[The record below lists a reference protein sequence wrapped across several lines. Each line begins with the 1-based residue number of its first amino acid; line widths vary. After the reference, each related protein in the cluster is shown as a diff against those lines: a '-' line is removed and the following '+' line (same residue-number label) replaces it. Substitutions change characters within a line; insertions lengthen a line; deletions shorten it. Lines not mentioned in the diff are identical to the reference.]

1 MRSPFATELARS
13 IKGSLGRFLAIA
25 GIAALGCGF
34 YAGLGMTGADMRS
47 AADAF
52 YDDTN
57 LYDVRL
63 VSTLGFGKSQ
73 VAEMARVDGVEA
85 VMPAYATDVMA
96 TLGGEQYAMRFMSLP
111 TGVATGVAGDATL
124 NRPILLSGH
133 WPTKSDELV
142 LSGDRKLGTPVRVG
156 DKVTVLYGSSDL
168 DGVLK
173 RRTFTVTGLVRSSSF
188 ASSVGLGYTNLG
200 TGIIDQYAY
209 LSEFA
214 FDDDLP
220 YTEVYV
226 AAAGAKDELSGSDDY
241 QATVDELAA
250 RLEKVAP
257 KLAADRLAEVKADA
271 QEQVD
276 DAREK
281 YERGRDESAAQLADA
296 KAKLDARFA
305 STTDNADATQAAQQ
319 AVRDWASQRVSVI
332 LINALDVT
340 DATAS
345 SWHDALSEARNAGIP
360 VALLDPSN
368 PPQDTTLY
376 AAVLRMGTKPADS
389 DADVSSSTVG
399 LDAALSAIINDNP
412 HPATMRIG

>member
-111 TGVATGVAGDATL
+111 TGVATGDAGDATL

-168 DGVLK
+168 DGILK

-209 LSEFA
+209 LSESA

-226 AAAGAKDELSGSDDY
+226 VATGAKDELSGSDDY

-296 KAKLDARFA
+296 KAKLDA
-305 STTDNADATQAAQQ
+305 
-319 AVRDWASQRVSVI
+319 
-332 LINALDVT
+332 
-340 DATAS
+340 
-345 SWHDALSEARNAGIP
+345 ARE
-360 VALLDPSN
+360 
-368 PPQDTTLY
+368 
-376 AAVLRMGTKPADS
+376 R
-389 DADVSSSTVG
+389 
-399 LDAALSAIINDNP
+399 LDAAEAQLASGRDRLAAGKAELDEASRPLRNSP
-412 HPATMRIG
+412 PPRASSTRRMPPSRRGVPR